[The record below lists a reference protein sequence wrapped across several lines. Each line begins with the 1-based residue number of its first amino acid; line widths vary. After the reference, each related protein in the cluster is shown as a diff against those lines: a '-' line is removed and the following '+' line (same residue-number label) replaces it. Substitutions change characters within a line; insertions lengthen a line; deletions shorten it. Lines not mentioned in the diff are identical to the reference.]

1 MAVEK
6 YAAARERLLRELK
19 AKGWKT
25 SKPDLKVTWAE
36 PPSRAFKL
44 WFRAQAI
51 YKDEH
56 STFLEMRGLSVE
68 KLIDWVESP

>member
-1 MAVEK
+1 MEK
-6 YAAARERLLRELK
+6 YAVARERLLRELK

-36 PPSRAFKL
+36 PPSRAYKL
-44 WFRAQAI
+44 WFKAQAI

-56 STFLEMRGLSVE
+56 SLFVDMRDMELDSLVDYAE
-68 KLIDWVESP
+68 RL